1 MNKSRAL
8 KNKNMKDI
16 DIEQF
21 CQGVTNVLT
30 QIKHRADITDLKAR
44 SKKSKKKIA

>member
-1 MNKSRAL
+1 MTKSRRTKS
-8 KNKNMKDI
+8 KNLTDT

-30 QIKHRADITDLKAR
+30 QIKHRSDISDLKAR
-44 SKKSKKKIA
+44 KRPKKKIA